1 MVDAMRPLTMLAT
14 LGLLAASAGAA
25 EAGVV
30 VVMTVGGDDSGEL
43 ERMLDDAVA
52 DRHELRNSADYTREA
67 KKRGLGASDPRDIA
81 DVARGLDADVVVDA
95 VLRRDDGEYLL
106 RIKLR
111 TRDGRVAKTVLVRMK
126 AARLGPAGKR
136 EVAREVQDAIAR
148 VLRDRDADR
157 DRDDDRDTDRDDDRD
172 SDRDADR
179 DRDDDRDG
187 DRDRD
192 DDRAADRDRDRDDDD
207 DDADDDD
214 RDRRRRDDDDDD
226 RGRRRRRPAPGRAR
240 PPAGLIVETG
250 AMALSRT
257 LSFSSQAGFEQAP
270 KGYKGAF
277 VPAGRVGVELYPFAI
292 GAPRSVAGGLGI
304 YAVYER
310 AFLLTTRSDQTPDV
324 KLTTEQSHLEVG
336 ARFRYA
342 FGARPNLPSIIVGV
356 GYSRRAFMVD
366 RAPLVDRPP
375 LDLPDVDYRTIEPAL
390 TLRFPLGTE
399 RLAVALT
406 GQGMLVQDTGAIQTV
421 AEYGAAKVTGVAG
434 NVTIDAAITPRV
446 LLRLRAEVTQ
456 LGFDFLGKG
465 EMSNNRDN
473 DPDQD
478 VGGALDRWLG
488 AAANLAVSY

>member
-1 MVDAMRPLTMLAT
+1 MRRLTMLTT
-14 LGLLAASAGAA
+14 LGLLVAGAGAA
-25 EAGVV
+25 QAGVV
-30 VVMTVGGDDSGEL
+30 VVMSVGGDDSGEL
-43 ERMLDDAVA
+43 ERMLDDAVG
-52 DRHELRNSADYTREA
+52 DRHELRNSDDYTREA
-67 KKRGLGASDPRDIA
+67 KKRGLGSSDPRDIA
-81 DVARGLDADVVVDA
+81 DVARSLDADVVVDA
-95 VLRRDDGEYLL
+95 VMRRDDGEYLL
-106 RIKLR
+106 KIKLR

-126 AARLGPAGKR
+126 ARRLGPAGKR

-148 VLRDRDADR
+148 VLRDRADRDDRDSDRRDDRDQDDRRDR
-157 DRDDDRDTDRDDDRD
+157 DRDDD
-172 SDRDADR
+172 
-179 DRDDDRDG
+179 G
-187 DRDRD
+187 DR
-192 DDRAADRDRDRDDDD
+192 ADRDRDDDD
-207 DDADDDD
+207 DDRVARRDDDD
-214 RDRRRRDDDDDD
+214 RDDDDRDDDDRDDDDEDD
-226 RGRRRRRPAPGRAR
+226 RGRSRRRRPAAGREIRRPG
-240 PPAGLIVETG
+240 LVVETG

-277 VPAGRVGVELYPFAI
+277 VPAGRVGIELYPFAI
-292 GAPRSVAGGLGI
+292 GAPHSVAGGLGV

-310 AFLLTTRSDQTPDV
+310 AFLLTTRSDQTPDA

-342 FGARPNLPSIIVGV
+342 FGSRPNLPSIIVGV

-366 RAPLVDRPP
+366 RTPLVDRPP
-375 LDLPDVDYRTIEPAL
+375 LDLPDVDYRTIEPGL
-390 TLRFPLGTE
+390 TLRIPLGTD
-399 RLAVALT
+399 RLAVALG
-406 GQGMLVQDTGAIQTV
+406 GQGMLVQSTGAIQTV

>member
-1 MVDAMRPLTMLAT
+1 MVWSMRRLTMLAT
-14 LGLLAASAGAA
+14 IGLLVAGAGAA
-25 EAGVV
+25 QAGVV
-30 VVMTVGGDDSGEL
+30 VVMSVGGDDSGEL
-43 ERMLDDAVA
+43 ERMLDDAVG
-52 DRHELRNSADYTREA
+52 DRHELRNSDDYTREA
-67 KKRGLGASDPRDIA
+67 KKRGLGSSDPRDIA

-95 VLRRDDGEYLL
+95 VIRRDDGEYLL
-106 RIKLR
+106 KIKLR
-111 TRDGRVAKTVLVRMK
+111 ARDGRVAKTVLVRMK
-126 AARLGPAGKR
+126 APKLGPAGKR
-136 EVAREVQDAIAR
+136 EVAREVQDAIER
-148 VLRDRDADR
+148 VLRDRRDRDDDRDRDDRSDRDRDRDADR
-157 DRDDDRDTDRDDDRD
+157 DDDDGDGDGDRVARRDDDRDDDDRRDDDRD
-172 SDRDADR
+172 
-179 DRDDDRDG
+179 DDDRG
-187 DRDRD
+187 
-192 DDRAADRDRDRDDDD
+192 
-207 DDADDDD
+207 DDDD
-214 RDRRRRDDDDDD
+214 RDDDD
-226 RGRRRRRPAPGRAR
+226 RGRSRRRRPAAGREIRRPG
-240 PPAGLIVETG
+240 LVVETG

-292 GAPRSVAGGLGI
+292 GAPRSVAGGLGV

-356 GYSRRAFMVD
+356 GYSRRAFTVD
-366 RAPLVDRPP
+366 RTPLVDRPP
-375 LDLPDVDYRTIEPAL
+375 LDLPDVDYRTIEPGL
-390 TLRFPLGTE
+390 TLRIPLGTD
-399 RLAVALT
+399 RLALALG
-406 GQGMLVQDTGAIQTV
+406 GQGMLVRTTGAIQTV
-421 AEYGAAKVTGVAG
+421 AEYGAAEVTGVAG

-456 LGFDFLGKG
+456 MGFDFLGKG

>member
-1 MVDAMRPLTMLAT
+1 MRRLTMLTT
-14 LGLLAASAGAA
+14 LGLLVAGAGAA
-25 EAGVV
+25 QAGVV
-30 VVMTVGGDDSGEL
+30 VVMSVGGDDSGEL
-43 ERMLDDAVA
+43 ERMLDDAVG
-52 DRHELRNSADYTREA
+52 DRHELRNSDDYTREA
-67 KKRGLGASDPRDIA
+67 KKRGLGSSDPRDIA
-81 DVARGLDADVVVDA
+81 DVARSLDADVVVDA
-95 VLRRDDGEYLL
+95 VMRRDDGEYLL
-106 RIKLR
+106 KIKLR

-126 AARLGPAGKR
+126 ARRLGPAGKR

-148 VLRDRDADR
+148 VLRDRADRDDRDSDRRDDRDQDDRRDR
-157 DRDDDRDTDRDDDRD
+157 DRDDD
-172 SDRDADR
+172 
-179 DRDDDRDG
+179 G
-187 DRDRD
+187 DR
-192 DDRAADRDRDRDDDD
+192 ADRDRDDDD
-207 DDADDDD
+207 DDRVARRDDDD
-214 RDRRRRDDDDDD
+214 RDDDDRDDDDRDDDDDDDDD
-226 RGRRRRRPAPGRAR
+226 RGRSRRRRPAAGREIRRPG
-240 PPAGLIVETG
+240 LVVETG

-277 VPAGRVGVELYPFAI
+277 VPAGRVGIELYPFAI
-292 GAPRSVAGGLGI
+292 GAPHSVAGGLGV

-310 AFLLTTRSDQTPDV
+310 AFLLTTRSDQTPDA

-342 FGARPNLPSIIVGV
+342 FGSRPNLPSIIVGV

-366 RAPLVDRPP
+366 RTPLVDRPP
-375 LDLPDVDYRTIEPAL
+375 LDLPDVDYRTIEPGL
-390 TLRFPLGTE
+390 TLRIPLGTD
-399 RLAVALT
+399 RLAVALG
-406 GQGMLVQDTGAIQTV
+406 GQGMLVQSTGAIQTV